1 MLRREHDKNTTVK
14 NKDDGKAVRA
24 AIADEHHI
32 NDGEVDEIIPMEL
45 ELYKP
50 LEIEEAM
57 QKLKDSDAQFYVF
70 NDMDAKM
77 RVIYKRSDGK
87 FGLY

>member
-1 MLRREHDKNTTVK
+1 
-14 NKDDGKAVRA
+14 
-24 AIADEHHI
+24 
-32 NDGEVDEIIPMEL
+32 MEL

-77 RVIYKRSDGK
+77 RVIYKRSDCK

>member
-1 MLRREHDKNTTVK
+1 MLRREPDKNTTVK
-14 NKDDGKAVRA
+14 NKDDGKAIRS
-24 AIADEHHI
+24 AIAEEKIDS
-32 NDGEVDEIIPMEL
+32 EVDEIIPMEL

-50 LEIEEAM
+50 LEIEEAL
-57 QKLKDSDAQFYVF
+57 QKLKDSEAQFYVF
-70 NDMDAKM
+70 NDIDAKM